1 MIIKK
6 DKITKQ
12 VENAIKKIEKEEV
25 TFEDRQKL
33 LLNEY
38 KEIYKSDDL
47 TFEDLIK
54 RKVYLK
60 RSKEIFNTVFLGM
73 MLSIYVTFLSN
84 ICSNVM
90 NNITSNKYLIS
101 LGELVLCFSILIL
114 IYIFDYKEPIK
125 LNNSEKYSTEK
136 FEIELIDAIIEK
148 RFDFDC
154 IKNEII
160 NSYLNE
166 DES

>member
-12 VENAIKKIEKEEV
+12 IEKVIEQIEKEEF
-25 TFEDRQKL
+25 TFEDKQKL

-38 KEIYKSDDL
+38 KEIYTSDNL
-47 TFEDLIK
+47 TFDDLIK
-54 RKVYLK
+54 RKVYLN
-60 RSKEIFNTVFLGM
+60 RSKKIYNIVFLGM

-84 ICSNVM
+84 IYSNAI

-101 LGELVLCFSILIL
+101 LGEFGLSLLTLIL
-114 IYIFDYKEPIK
+114 IYLFAYNEPIK
-125 LNNSEKYSTEK
+125 PNNIEKYNTEK
-136 FEIELIDAIIEK
+136 FEIELIDTIIENK
-148 RFDFDC
+148 FNFDC
-154 IKNEII
+154 VKNEII

-166 DES
+166 D